1 MTLPHPEG
9 TQPPRS
15 TTADTSVPRT
25 PDHLFVL
32 KDGDSFVV
40 ADTYG
45 DIAGSGDGF
54 FQDDTRLLSCFH
66 LLLEGARPT
75 LLSSDVS
82 RDNVFF
88 TAHLT
93 NRPLPPL
100 GGDSLPQGV
109 VHIERR
115 RLLRDGLLRERITLS
130 NYSTMVTR
138 LQLGLVYG
146 ADFSD
151 TFEVRG
157 ERRPQ
162 RGEFLAPRV
171 QGASIELSYRG
182 LDGLTRRTRL
192 AFSIQPTAID
202 ERRCRFDLI
211 LGGREDIALYVDIGP
226 AASAPARAQFRAAG
240 AAARRSMRIRQRGGA
255 RIRTS
260 SRQFQAWLDRS
271 GADLAL
277 LTTAL
282 PTGPYPY
289 AGIPWFSTPF
299 GRDAIITALQTLWL
313 KPLLAR
319 GVLAY
324 LASHQAQE
332 TSAFHDAE
340 PGKIMHELRK
350 GEMTAMGELPF
361 GRYYGGVDTTPLFVT
376 LAAAYARRTADRSF
390 IVGLWPAL
398 VAATGW
404 IQRNASRHGGFL
416 SYARAQ
422 ASGLANQGWK
432 DSHDAIFHEDGR
444 TPEGPIALVEVQG
457 YAVAALRGMALLA
470 KWLGN
475 DAEAAPYAE
484 AAEAWA
490 ERVESRFWQEDMQFY
505 ALALDGA
512 GAPCRV
518 YTSNAG
524 HLLYTGLPSETR
536 GRAVARRLLASGLE
550 SGWGLRTLSSKA
562 IRYNPMSYHNG
573 SVWPHDVALC
583 AAGMAR
589 YGEREST
596 ARLTSE
602 MFECASQ
609 VGMRLPELFCGFER
623 ARGEAPVSYPVACLP
638 QAWAAGSVF
647 MLVQG
652 CLGIDIDALH
662 GRIVVAQP
670 VFPSEIDEF
679 VLRDLWLPQ
688 GTADLRLHRRGG
700 TVQAVASRRLGAD
713 SLQIDLRL

>member
-1 MTLPHPEG
+1 MNTSDA
-9 TQPPRS
+9 QFAPPAPS
-15 TTADTSVPRT
+15 PITDSSVPRT
-25 PDHLFVL
+25 PDHLYVL

-45 DIAGSGDGF
+45 DIAGTGDGL
-54 FQDDTRLLSCFH
+54 FQDDTRLLSRFH
-66 LLLEGARPT
+66 LLLEGERPT
-75 LLSSDVS
+75 LLSSAVS

-115 RLLRDGLLRERITLS
+115 RLLWEGLLRERITLS
-130 NYSTMVTR
+130 NYGLAPTR
-138 LQLGLVYG
+138 LRLSLAYG

-157 ERRPQ
+157 QRRPR
-162 RGEFLAPRV
+162 RGTFLVPRLN
-171 QGASIELSYRG
+171 GAAIELGYRG
-182 LDGLTRRTRL
+182 LDGVERHTRL
-192 AFSIQPTAID
+192 AFSIQPTAVD
-202 ERRCRFDLI
+202 AQSCGFDLV
-211 LGGREDIALYVDIGP
+211 LDGREDIALYLEIGP
-226 AASAPARAQFRAAG
+226 SAQAPTRVRFRTAA
-240 AAARRSMRIRQRGGA
+240 AAARRSMRARQRTGA
-255 RIRTS
+255 RLRTS
-260 SRQFQAWLDRS
+260 SRQFQAWVDRS
-271 GADLAL
+271 SADLAL
-277 LTTAL
+277 LTTEL

-313 KPLLAR
+313 KPMLAR

-324 LASHQAQE
+324 LASHQARE
-332 TSAFHDAE
+332 TSAFQDAE

-350 GEMTAMGELPF
+350 GEMTALGELPF
-361 GRYYGGVDTTPLFVT
+361 GRYYGGVDTTPLFVV
-376 LAAAYARRTADRSF
+376 LAAAYARRTADRAF
-390 IVGLWPAL
+390 ISELWPAL
-398 VAATGW
+398 AAASDW

-416 SYARAQ
+416 AYARAQ

-444 TPEGPIALVEVQG
+444 SPEGPIALVEVQG
-457 YAVAALRGMALLA
+457 YAVAALRGMALMA
-470 KWLGN
+470 KWLGR
-475 DAEAAPYAE
+475 DMEEALYAQ
-484 AAEAWA
+484 AAGDWA
-490 ERVESRFWQEDMQFY
+490 ERVEVRFWQHDMQFY
-505 ALALDGA
+505 ALALDGH
-512 GAPCRV
+512 GNPCRV
-518 YTSNAG
+518 YASNPG
-524 HLLYTGLPSETR
+524 HLLYTGLPDETR
-536 GRAVARRLLASGLE
+536 GRAVARQLLASGLE

-589 YGEREST
+589 YGERDNT

-609 VGMRLPELFCGFER
+609 LGMRLPELFCGFER
-623 ARGEAPVSYPVACLP
+623 VNGEAPVSYPVACLP

-647 MLVQG
+647 MLLQG
-652 CLGIDIDALH
+652 CMGIDIDAMR
-662 GRIVVAQP
+662 GRIVVEQP
-670 VFPSEIDEF
+670 VLPDEIDSL
-679 VLRDLWLPQ
+679 VVRDLRLPQ
-688 GTADLRLHRRGG
+688 GTVDLSLHRKGG
-700 TVQAVASRRLGAD
+700 IVQAVVSRQGGAQN
-713 SLQIDLRL
+713 LQIDLRL

>member
-1 MTLPHPEG
+1 MNTPLAQEAAHLPLDVA
-9 TQPPRS
+9 S
-15 TTADTSVPRT
+15 ASVPRT
-25 PDHLFVL
+25 PDHLYVL

-54 FQDDTRLLSCFH
+54 FQEDTRLLSRFY
-66 LLLEGARPT
+66 LLLGGERPT
-75 LLSSDVS
+75 LLSSAVS

-88 TAHLT
+88 TVHAT

-100 GGDSLPQGV
+100 GGESLPQGV
-109 VHIERR
+109 VHIKRR
-115 RLLRDGLLRERITLS
+115 RLLWDGLLRESIALR
-130 NYSTMVTR
+130 NYGMAATR
-138 LQLGLVYG
+138 LQLTLAYG

-157 ERRPQ
+157 EHRTR
-162 RGEFLAPRV
+162 RGEFLPFKMYS
-171 QGASIELSYRG
+171 QGIEFGYRG
-182 LDGLTRRTRL
+182 LDGVERRTRL
-192 AFSIQPTAID
+192 MFSMHPSSID
-202 ERRCRFDLI
+202 ERRCSFDLV
-211 LGGREDIALYVDIGP
+211 LNGREDVVLYVDIGP
-226 AASAPARAQFRAAG
+226 AALAPTRAQFRSAG
-240 AAARRSMRIRQRGGA
+240 AAARRSMRTRQRGGA
-255 RIRTS
+255 RVRTS
-260 SRQFQAWLDRS
+260 ARQFQAWLDRS
-271 GADLAL
+271 AADLAL

-313 KPLLAR
+313 KPSLAR

-324 LASHQAQE
+324 LASHQARE

-350 GEMTAMGELPF
+350 GEMTAVGELPF
-361 GRYYGGVDTTPLFVT
+361 GRYYGGVDTTPLFVV

-390 IVGLWPAL
+390 IVELWPAL
-398 VAATGW
+398 VAATAW
-404 IQRNASRHGGFL
+404 IQGNASRHDGLL

-457 YAVAALRGMALLA
+457 YAVAALQGMALLA
-470 KWLGN
+470 KWLGH
-475 DAEAAPYAE
+475 DAAAYE
-484 AAEAWA
+484 DAAEAWRV
-490 ERVESRFWQEDMQFY
+490 RVEARFWQEDMQFY
-505 ALALDGA
+505 ALALDGV

-518 YTSNAG
+518 YASNPG
-524 HLLYTGLPSETR
+524 HLLYMGLPGAER
-536 GRAVARRLLASGLE
+536 GRVVARQLLAAGLE
-550 SGWGLRTLSSKA
+550 SGWGLRTLSCKA

-589 YGEREST
+589 YGERDST

-602 MFECASQ
+602 MFECASR
-609 VGMRLPELFCGFER
+609 VGMRLPELFCGFDR
-623 ARGEAPVSYPVACLP
+623 VTGEAPVSYPVACLP
-638 QAWAAGSVF
+638 QAWAAGSAF
-647 MLVQG
+647 MLLQG
-652 CLGIDIDALH
+652 CLGIDIDAMR
-662 GRIVVAQP
+662 GCIVVEQP
-670 VFPSEIDEF
+670 VLPAEIDALM
-679 VLRDLWLPQ
+679 LRDLRLPQ
-688 GTADLRLHRRGG
+688 GTIDLSLYRRGG
-700 TVQAVASRRLGAD
+700 NVQATVSRQSGAD
-713 SLQIDLRL
+713 HLQIDLRL

>member
-1 MTLPHPEG
+1 MNAPDSQSAVPGSSDAEE
-9 TQPPRS
+9 S
-15 TTADTSVPRT
+15 SVPRT

-54 FQDDTRLLSCFH
+54 FQNDTRLLSFFQ
-66 LLLEGARPT
+66 LRLEGERPT
-75 LLSSDVS
+75 LLSSAVS

-100 GGDSLPQGV
+100 GGESLPQGV

-115 RLLRDGLLRERITLS
+115 RLLWNGLLRECITLS
-130 NYSTMVTR
+130 NYGHAATR
-138 LQLGLVYG
+138 MKLSLHYA

-157 ERRPQ
+157 QRRPR
-162 RGEFLAPRV
+162 RGDYLQPQFSPAEV
-171 QGASIELSYRG
+171 ELGYRG
-182 LDGLTRRTRL
+182 LDGLERRTRL
-192 AFSIQPTAID
+192 AFSIAPTAID
-202 ERRCRFDLI
+202 SQQCQFDLV
-211 LGGREDIALYVDIGP
+211 LDGREDIALFIDIGP
-226 AASAPARAQFRAAG
+226 SAHAPSRVQFRAAA
-240 AAARRSMRIRQRGGA
+240 AAARRSMRARQRNGA
-255 RIRTS
+255 RLQTS
-260 SRQFQAWLDRS
+260 ARQFQKWVDRS
-271 GADLAL
+271 DADLAL
-277 LTTAL
+277 LTTEL

-313 KPLLAR
+313 KPSLAR

-332 TSAFHDAE
+332 TSAFRDAE

-350 GEMTAMGELPF
+350 GEMTALSELPF

-376 LAAAYARRTADRSF
+376 LAAAFARRTGDRDF
-390 IVGLWPAL
+390 IASLWPAL
-398 VAATGW
+398 EAATGW
-404 IQRNASRHGGFL
+404 IQRNAAAHGGFL

-422 ASGLANQGWK
+422 ATGLSNQGWK
-432 DSHDAIFHEDGR
+432 DSHDSIFHEDGR

-457 YAVAALRGMALLA
+457 YAVAALRGMGVMA

-475 DAEAAPYAE
+475 APAAEAYTRE
-484 AAEAWA
+484 GQAWA
-490 ERVESRFWQEDMQFY
+490 ERVEAQFWQEDMQFY
-505 ALALDGA
+505 ALALDGD

-518 YTSNAG
+518 VSSNPG
-524 HLLYTGLPSETR
+524 HLLYMGVPTEVR
-536 GRAVARRLLASGLE
+536 GRAVARQLLASGLE

-573 SVWPHDVALC
+573 SVWPHDVGLC

-589 YGEREST
+589 YDEREGA

-609 VGMRLPELFCGFER
+609 VGMRLPELFCGF
-623 ARGEAPVSYPVACLP
+623 ARVNGEAPVSYPVACLP

-647 MLVQG
+647 MLLQG
-652 CLGIDIDALH
+652 CLGIDIDAMR
-662 GRIVVAQP
+662 GRIVVERP
-670 VFPSEIDEF
+670 VLPAEIDSIT
-679 VLRDLWLPQ
+679 LRDLALPQ
-688 GTADLRLHRRGG
+688 GTVSLSLQRRGGHVQAVVSRQMGADDLQVDLRL
-700 TVQAVASRRLGAD
+700 
-713 SLQIDLRL
+713 

>member
-1 MTLPHPEG
+1 MNSPHAQG
-9 TQPPRS
+9 VPPPQS
-15 TTADTSVPRT
+15 ATSNASVPRT
-25 PDHLFVL
+25 PDHLYVL

-54 FQDDTRLLSCFH
+54 FLEDTRLLSCYY
-66 LLLEGARPT
+66 LLLGGERPT
-75 LLSSDVS
+75 LLSSAVS

-88 TAHLT
+88 TAHAT

-100 GGDSLPQGV
+100 GDESLPQGV

-115 RLLRDGLLRERITLS
+115 RLLWDGLLRESITLR
-130 NYSTMVTR
+130 NYGVAVTR
-138 LQLGLVYG
+138 LQLTLAYA

-157 ERRPQ
+157 ERRSR
-162 RGEFLAPRV
+162 RGEFLPAKV
-171 QGASIELSYRG
+171 QGKEAELGYRG
-182 LDGLTRRTRL
+182 LDGVERRTRVV
-192 AFSIQPTAID
+192 FSIQPTAID
-202 ERRCRFDLI
+202 EERCRFDLV
-211 LGGREDIALYVDIGP
+211 LNGREDVVLYVNIGP
-226 AASAPARAQFRAAG
+226 AALAPTRAQFRAAS
-240 AAARRSMRIRQRGGA
+240 AAARRSMRTRQRAGA
-255 RIRTS
+255 RVRTS
-260 SRQFQAWLDRS
+260 ARQFQAWLDRS
-271 GADLAL
+271 EADLAL

-313 KPLLAR
+313 KPSLAR

-324 LASHQAQE
+324 LASHQARE

-361 GRYYGGVDTTPLFVT
+361 GRYYGGVDTTPLFVA

-390 IVGLWPAL
+390 IVDLWPAL
-398 VAATGW
+398 VAATAW
-404 IQRNASRHGGFL
+404 ILCNASRHGGFL

-457 YAVAALRGMALLA
+457 YAVAALQGMALLA
-470 KWLGN
+470 KWLGH
-475 DAEAAPYAE
+475 DTAVAPYAE
-484 AAEAWA
+484 AAEAWR
-490 ERVESRFWQEDMQFY
+490 ERVEARFWQEDMQFY

-518 YTSNAG
+518 YASNPG
-524 HLLYTGLPSETR
+524 HLLYMGLPGAER
-536 GRAVARRLLASGLE
+536 GRAVARQLLAAGLE

-589 YGEREST
+589 YGERDST

-623 ARGEAPVSYPVACLP
+623 VNSEAPVSYPVACLP

-647 MLVQG
+647 MLLQG
-652 CLGIDIDALH
+652 CLGIDIDAMH
-662 GRIVVAQP
+662 GRIVVEQP
-670 VFPSEIDEF
+670 VLPGEIDAL
-679 VLRDLWLPQ
+679 VLRDLRLPQ
-688 GTADLRLHRRGG
+688 GAVDLTLSRRGG
-700 TVQAVASRRLGAD
+700 NVQAAVSRQSGAD
-713 SLQIDLRL
+713 LLQIDLRL